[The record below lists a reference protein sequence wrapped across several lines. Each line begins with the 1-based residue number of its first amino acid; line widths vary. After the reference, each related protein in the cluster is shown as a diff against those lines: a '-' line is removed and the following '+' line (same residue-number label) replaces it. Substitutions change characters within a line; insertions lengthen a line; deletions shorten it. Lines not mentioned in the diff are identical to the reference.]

1 MQKRE
6 RQRYYWQS
14 HKTKN
19 LFCVLFG
26 FWFANILY
34 SNISNHRSRLKFL
47 NGSMHWEMRQF
58 PYHLWHRYGS
68 RGQVCVAPGCR
79 AIHGFRLPVG
89 TSIRFLLKM
98 SPLNFWPEK
107 KGFLCQTVT
116 DVLHI
121 ATIVDVVNKPKISL
135 ATYAKNLTF
144 WLGVLQNVNLWQ
156 MQHVH

>member
-34 SNISNHRSRLKFL
+34 SNISNQRSRLKFP
-47 NGSMHWEMRQF
+47 NGSMHCGMRPF

-68 RGQVCVAPGCR
+68 RCQVCVAPGCH

-89 TSIRFLLKM
+89 TSIRFLLEM

-107 KGFLCQTVT
+107 KGFLHQTVT

-121 ATIVDVVNKPKISL
+121 ATTIVYVVNKPKISL
-135 ATYAKNLTF
+135 ALYAKTLLF
-144 WLGVLQNVNLWQ
+144 GWGSSK
-156 MQHVH
+156 M